1 MPQIAQLAETWS
13 SQVFWLLVFFGI
25 TFFVIGRGMVPKV
38 METVAQ
44 RDSQIAADLGAAK
57 AARDAADEQ
66 EEAWRV
72 RENENRAAAQA
83 IVAKAKDEAAAKS
96 EKKLK
101 AAQTRLDKKLA
112 EAEDRIA
119 EARTAALTEVEA
131 VAALRGEREANRPGG
146 GVNDGEARE
155 GAIGRAGAA
164 FSLVPSTGMYGQ
176 RGVR

>member
-13 SQVFWLLVFFGI
+13 SQVFWLLIFFGI

-44 RDSQIAADLGAAK
+44 RDSQIAADLAAAQ

-83 IVAKAKDEAAAKS
+83 IVAKAKADAAAS
-96 EKKLK
+96 SDKKLK
-101 AAQTRLDKKLA
+101 AAQARLDKKLA
-112 EAEDRIA
+112 DAETRIA
-119 EARTAALTEVEA
+119 EARSAALAEVEDVA
-131 VAALRGEREANRPGG
+131 VEAAQDIVARLAGVKVTKPVASKAVKEAMSHG
-146 GVNDGEARE
+146 
-155 GAIGRAGAA
+155 
-164 FSLVPSTGMYGQ
+164 
-176 RGVR
+176 

>member
-44 RDSQIAADLGAAK
+44 RDDQIASDLAAAK
-57 AARDAADEQ
+57 AARDAADQQ

-72 RENENRAAAQA
+72 RENENRAAAQT
-83 IVAKAKDEAAAKS
+83 ILAKAKDEAAAKS
-96 EKKLK
+96 ERTLK
-101 AAQTRLDKKLA
+101 AAQTRIDAKLT
-112 EAEDRIA
+112 EAETRIG

-131 VAALRGEREANRPGG
+131 VAAEAAQDIVGKLA
-146 GVNDGEARE
+146 GVKVTKPAASKAVKEAMAH
-155 GAIGRAGAA
+155 G
-164 FSLVPSTGMYGQ
+164 
-176 RGVR
+176 

>member
-66 EEAWRV
+66 EEA
-72 RENENRAAAQA
+72 
-83 IVAKAKDEAAAKS
+83 
-96 EKKLK
+96 
-101 AAQTRLDKKLA
+101 
-112 EAEDRIA
+112 
-119 EARTAALTEVEA
+119 
-131 VAALRGEREANRPGG
+131 
-146 GVNDGEARE
+146 
-155 GAIGRAGAA
+155 
-164 FSLVPSTGMYGQ
+164 
-176 RGVR
+176 

>member
-1 MPQIAQLAETWS
+1 MPQIAQLADTWS

-25 TFFVIGRGMVPKV
+25 TFFVIGKGMVPKV

-44 RDSQIAADLGAAK
+44 RDGQIAADLAAAK

-66 EEAWRV
+66 EDAWRV

-101 AAQTRLDKKLA
+101 AAQTRIDKKLA
-112 EAEDRIA
+112 DAEARIG
-119 EARTAALTEVEA
+119 EARTAALAEVESVAVEAAQDIVQRLAGVKVTKPA
-131 VAALRGEREANRPGG
+131 VAKAVKEAMANG
-146 GVNDGEARE
+146 
-155 GAIGRAGAA
+155 
-164 FSLVPSTGMYGQ
+164 
-176 RGVR
+176 

>member
-1 MPQIAQLAETWS
+1 MPQIAQLPETWS

-44 RDSQIAADLGAAK
+44 RDDQIAADLAAAK

-83 IVAKAKDEAAAKS
+83 IVAKAKDQAAARS
-96 EKKLK
+96 ETKLK
-101 AAQTRLDKKLA
+101 AAQTGIDAKLA
-112 EAEDRIA
+112 EAETRIG
-119 EARTAALTEVEA
+119 EARTAALAEVEA
-131 VAALRGEREANRPGG
+131 VAAEAAQDIVGKLA
-146 GVNDGEARE
+146 GVKVTKPAASKAVKEAMAH
-155 GAIGRAGAA
+155 G
-164 FSLVPSTGMYGQ
+164 
-176 RGVR
+176 

>member
-1 MPQIAQLAETWS
+1 MPQIAQLADTWS

-25 TFFVIGRGMVPKV
+25 TFFVIGKGMVPKV

-44 RDSQIAADLGAAK
+44 RDGQIAADLAAAK

-66 EEAWRV
+66 EDAWRV

-101 AAQTRLDKKLA
+101 AAQTRIDKKLA
-112 EAEDRIA
+112 DAEARIG
-119 EARTAALTEVEA
+119 EARTAALAEVESVA
-131 VAALRGEREANRPGG
+131 VEAAQDIAQRLAGVKVTKPAAAKAVKEAMANG
-146 GVNDGEARE
+146 
-155 GAIGRAGAA
+155 
-164 FSLVPSTGMYGQ
+164 
-176 RGVR
+176 